1 MVEAAVW
8 QATEKILQ
16 VGEAVVKLS
25 IIRHMQILTY
35 AGILMVKMELVL
47 TKIQKMLLL
56 QLNHFT

>member
-16 VGEAVVKLS
+16 MGEVVVKLS

-35 AGILMVKMELVL
+35 AGILMVKMELV
-47 TKIQKMLLL
+47 
-56 QLNHFT
+56 